1 MSVGGQIRKARK
13 KAGLKQSEL
22 AEKLGLAVITIGQ
35 YERNQRQP
43 RLEQLEA
50 IAAALGTTVNWL
62 LPPDNYWEG
71 ENGEGHTEPMTPVLS
86 EDELRG
92 QLNDSFSAL
101 NSIGQQKAVERVGE
115 LTEIPKY
122 QRTAP
127 QDGGESTPA
136 PQEGTDTAPPTDAPE
151 TPPEGK

>member
-22 AEKLGLAVITIGQ
+22 AEKLGVAVITIGQ

-43 RLEQLEA
+43 RYDQLQR

-62 LPPDNYWEG
+62 LPPDNYWED
-71 ENGEGHTEPMTPVLS
+71 ENGEVHTEPIMPS
-86 EDELRG
+86 EAEMREW
-92 QLNDSFSAL
+92 LNESFSAL
-101 NSIGQQKAVERVGE
+101 NPAGQQKAVERVEE

-122 QRTAP
+122 QRKAIL
-127 QDGGESTPA
+127 
-136 PQEGTDTAPPTDAPE
+136 
-151 TPPEGK
+151 EGKDTTPDKKPTESP